1 MTKRIRVA
9 HLHSYLPFGGVEN
22 HILNLCRHFDSERFE
37 LEVCLFRDGG
47 PMLSVFEDAGI
58 TVRVFNVVDGDGR
71 IVNSDQA
78 RAFLAH
84 LRSFDIAH
92 TWYGGGPLN
101 FGMQAAQSLRIAV
114 QVQSIEWLV
123 PAVDPGLD
131 AVILESDVLKT
142 IQEAAGVPNRLVR
155 INAGIDLA
163 RYNPATVQPFR
174 LFEGP
179 VVGRVSRLVE
189 EKDPETFVRAAA
201 LVQAR
206 HPHTNFVIAGD
217 GPLRAQLEA
226 LAQRL
231 GARITFLGNCTN
243 VPAVLA
249 AFDIFAYPTLGD
261 SFGFVNAEA
270 LAMGKPV
277 ISTRVGAVPELV
289 RDGETG
295 FLIEPQDAWGL
306 AQCICYLLNEPE
318 IGRRMGS
325 QGRQLIETKFDLKQ
339 EVTAMADLY
348 HELYHRFLGAPE
360 HISDAPAVDTAP
372 AAAEAQPA
380 TAPQHRN
387 GFSLQEAQAAA
398 EHALE
403 LAPTDI
409 NVLAAYG
416 TVSVEAGN
424 YEGARSALLRI
435 QAQDPECP
443 AALELQEAVSL
454 LPG

>member
-348 HELYHRFLGAPE
+348 HELYHRFLGAPDR
-360 HISDAPAVDTAP
+360 ISDAPAVDTAP

-387 GFSLQEAQAAA
+387 GFNLQEAQAAA

>member
-47 PMLSVFEDAGI
+47 PMLSVFEDAGV

-84 LRSFDIAH
+84 LRSFDVAH

-270 LAMGKPV
+270 MAMGKPV

-348 HELYHRFLGAPE
+348 HELYHRFLGAPDR
-360 HISDAPAVDTAP
+360 ISDAPAVDTAP
-372 AAAEAQPA
+372 AAAEPQPA

-387 GFSLQEAQAAA
+387 GLNLQEAQAAA

>member
-47 PMLSVFEDAGI
+47 PMLSVFEDAGV

-142 IQEAAGVPNRLVR
+142 IQEAAGVPNRLTR

-163 RYNPATVQPFR
+163 RYNPASVQPFR
-174 LFEGP
+174 LFDGP

-270 LAMGKPV
+270 MAMGKPV

-348 HELYHRFLGAPE
+348 HELYHRFLGAPDR
-360 HISDAPAVDTAP
+360 ISDAPAVDTAP
-372 AAAEAQPA
+372 AAAEPQPA

-387 GFSLQEAQAAA
+387 GFNLQEAQAAA

>member
-47 PMLSVFEDAGI
+47 PMLSVFEDAGV

-142 IQEAAGVPNRLVR
+142 IQEAAGVPNRLTR

-163 RYNPATVQPFR
+163 RYNPASVQPFR
-174 LFEGP
+174 LFDGP

-206 HPHTNFVIAGD
+206 HPRTNFVIAGD

-270 LAMGKPV
+270 MAMGKPV
-277 ISTRVGAVPELV
+277 ISTRVGSVPELV

-387 GFSLQEAQAAA
+387 GFNLQEAQAAA

>member
-47 PMLSVFEDAGI
+47 PMLSVFEDAGV

-163 RYNPATVQPFR
+163 RYNPASVQPFR

-270 LAMGKPV
+270 MAMGKPV
-277 ISTRVGAVPELV
+277 ISTRVGSVPELV

-372 AAAEAQPA
+372 AAAEPQPA

-387 GFSLQEAQAAA
+387 GLNLQEAQAAA

>member
-47 PMLSVFEDAGI
+47 PMLSVFEDAGV

-142 IQEAAGVPNRLVR
+142 IQEAAGVPNRLTR

-163 RYNPATVQPFR
+163 RYNPASVQPFR
-174 LFEGP
+174 LFDGP

-226 LAQRL
+226 LAGRL

-270 LAMGKPV
+270 MAMGKPV

-372 AAAEAQPA
+372 AAAEPQPA

-387 GFSLQEAQAAA
+387 GLNLQEAQAAA

>member
-84 LRSFDIAH
+84 LRSFDVAH

-270 LAMGKPV
+270 MAMGKPV

-348 HELYHRFLGAPE
+348 HELYHRFLGAPDR
-360 HISDAPAVDTAP
+360 ISDAPAVDTAP
-372 AAAEAQPA
+372 AAAEPQPA
-380 TAPQHRN
+380 TAPQRRN
-387 GFSLQEAQAAA
+387 GFNLQEAQAAA

>member
-84 LRSFDIAH
+84 LRSFDVAH

-270 LAMGKPV
+270 MAMGKPV

-348 HELYHRFLGAPE
+348 HELYHRFLGAPDR
-360 HISDAPAVDTAP
+360 ISDAPAVDTAP

-387 GFSLQEAQAAA
+387 GFNLQEAQAAA

>member
-84 LRSFDIAH
+84 LRSFDVAH

-142 IQEAAGVPNRLVR
+142 IQEAAGVPNRLTR

-270 LAMGKPV
+270 MAMGKPV
-277 ISTRVGAVPELV
+277 ISTRVGSVPELV

-387 GFSLQEAQAAA
+387 GFNLQEAQAAA

>member
-47 PMLSVFEDAGI
+47 PMLSVFEDAGV

-142 IQEAAGVPNRLVR
+142 IQEAAGVPNRLTR

-174 LFEGP
+174 LFDGP

-270 LAMGKPV
+270 MAMGKPV

-380 TAPQHRN
+380 TAPQHHN
-387 GFSLQEAQAAA
+387 GFNLQEAQAAA

>member
-1 MTKRIRVA
+1 
-9 HLHSYLPFGGVEN
+9 
-22 HILNLCRHFDSERFE
+22 
-37 LEVCLFRDGG
+37 
-47 PMLSVFEDAGI
+47 MLSVFEDAGV

-142 IQEAAGVPNRLVR
+142 IQEAAGVPNRLER

-163 RYNPATVQPFR
+163 RYNPASVQPFR
-174 LFEGP
+174 LFDGP

-270 LAMGKPV
+270 MAMGKPV
-277 ISTRVGAVPELV
+277 ISTRVGSVPELV

-387 GFSLQEAQAAA
+387 GLNLQEAQAAA

>member
-226 LAQRL
+226 LAKRL

-270 LAMGKPV
+270 MAMGKPV

-318 IGRRMGS
+318 IGRLMGS

-348 HELYHRFLGAPE
+348 HELYHRFLGAPDR
-360 HISDAPAVDTAP
+360 ISDAPAVDTAP
-372 AAAEAQPA
+372 AAAEPQPA

-387 GFSLQEAQAAA
+387 GFNLQEAQAAA

>member
-47 PMLSVFEDAGI
+47 PMLSVFEDAGV

-142 IQEAAGVPNRLVR
+142 IQEAAGVPNRLTR

-163 RYNPATVQPFR
+163 RYNPASVQPFR

-270 LAMGKPV
+270 MAMGKPV
-277 ISTRVGAVPELV
+277 ISTRVGSVPELV

-387 GFSLQEAQAAA
+387 GFNLQEAQAAA

>member
-47 PMLSVFEDAGI
+47 PMLSVFEDAGV

-163 RYNPATVQPFR
+163 RYNPASVQPFR

-270 LAMGKPV
+270 MAMGKPV

-387 GFSLQEAQAAA
+387 GLNLQEAQAAA

>member
-47 PMLSVFEDAGI
+47 PMLSVFEDAGV

-142 IQEAAGVPNRLVR
+142 IQEAAGVPNRLTR

-270 LAMGKPV
+270 MAMGKPV
-277 ISTRVGAVPELV
+277 ISTRVGSVPELV

-387 GFSLQEAQAAA
+387 GFNLQEAQAAA

>member
-22 HILNLCRHFDSERFE
+22 HILNLCRHFDSTRFE

-47 PMLSVFEDAGI
+47 PMLPVFLDAGI

-71 IVNSDQA
+71 IVNGDQA
-78 RAFLAH
+78 RAFLTH

-131 AVILESDVLKT
+131 SVILESEVLKQ
-142 IQEAAGVPNRLVR
+142 IQVAAGVPNRLDR

-163 RYNPATVQPFR
+163 RYDPATVQPFR
-174 LFEGP
+174 RFDGP
-179 VVGRVSRLVE
+179 VVGRVSRLVD

-201 LVQAR
+201 IVQAR
-206 HPHTNFVIAGD
+206 HPQTNFVIAGD
-217 GPLRAQLEA
+217 GPLRPQLEA

-231 GARITFLGNCTN
+231 DARITFLGNCAN

-270 LAMGKPV
+270 MAMGKPV
-277 ISTRVGAVPELV
+277 ISTRVGSVPELV

-318 IGRRMGS
+318 IGRQMGCR
-325 QGRQLIETKFDLKQ
+325 GRLLIETEFDLKQ

-348 HELYHRFLGAPE
+348 HELYHRFLGGPE
-360 HISDAPAVDTAP
+360 RTPDGAAADTAAV
-372 AAAEAQPA
+372 AAAQLPAEANPLL
-380 TAPQHRN
+380 N
-387 GFSLQEAQAAA
+387 SINLQEAQAAA

-416 TVSVEAGN
+416 TISVEAGN

>member
-84 LRSFDIAH
+84 LRSFDVAH

-226 LAQRL
+226 LAKRL

-360 HISDAPAVDTAP
+360 RISDAPAVDTAP

-387 GFSLQEAQAAA
+387 GFNLQEAQAAA

>member
-84 LRSFDIAH
+84 LRSFDVAH

-142 IQEAAGVPNRLVR
+142 IQEAAGVPNRLTR

-174 LFEGP
+174 LFDGP

-270 LAMGKPV
+270 MAMGKPV

-348 HELYHRFLGAPE
+348 HELYHRFLGAPDR
-360 HISDAPAVDTAP
+360 ISDAPAVDTAP
-372 AAAEAQPA
+372 AAAEPQPA
-380 TAPQHRN
+380 TAPQRHN
-387 GFSLQEAQAAA
+387 GFNLQEAQAAA

>member
-47 PMLSVFEDAGI
+47 PMLSVFEDAGV

-84 LRSFDIAH
+84 LRSFDVAH

-142 IQEAAGVPNRLVR
+142 IQEAAGVPNRLTR

-163 RYNPATVQPFR
+163 RYNPASVQPFR
-174 LFEGP
+174 LFDGP

-270 LAMGKPV
+270 MAMGKPV

-348 HELYHRFLGAPE
+348 HELYHRFLGAPDR
-360 HISDAPAVDTAP
+360 ISDAPAVDTAP

-387 GFSLQEAQAAA
+387 GFNLQEAQAAA

>member
-47 PMLSVFEDAGI
+47 PMLSVFEDAGV

-142 IQEAAGVPNRLVR
+142 IQEAAGVPNRLTR

-163 RYNPATVQPFR
+163 RYNPASVQPFR
-174 LFEGP
+174 LFDGP

-270 LAMGKPV
+270 MAMGKPV

-387 GFSLQEAQAAA
+387 GFNLQEAQAAA

>member
-47 PMLSVFEDAGI
+47 PMLSVFEDAGV

-142 IQEAAGVPNRLVR
+142 IQEAAGVPNRLTR

-163 RYNPATVQPFR
+163 RYNPATVQPFQ

-226 LAQRL
+226 LAGRL

-270 LAMGKPV
+270 MAMGKPV
-277 ISTRVGAVPELV
+277 ISTRVGSVPELV

-360 HISDAPAVDTAP
+360 RISDAPAVDTAP
-372 AAAEAQPA
+372 AAAEPQPA
-380 TAPQHRN
+380 TAPQHHN
-387 GFSLQEAQAAA
+387 GLNLQEAQAAA

>member
-47 PMLSVFEDAGI
+47 PMLSVFEDAGV

-84 LRSFDIAH
+84 LRSFDVAH

-226 LAQRL
+226 LAKRL

-270 LAMGKPV
+270 MAMGKPV

-318 IGRRMGS
+318 IGRLMGS

-387 GFSLQEAQAAA
+387 GFNLQEAQAAA

>member
-47 PMLSVFEDAGI
+47 PMLSVFEDAGV

-270 LAMGKPV
+270 MAMGKPV

-348 HELYHRFLGAPE
+348 HELYHRFLGAPDR
-360 HISDAPAVDTAP
+360 ISDAPAVDTAP
-372 AAAEAQPA
+372 AAAEPQPA

-387 GFSLQEAQAAA
+387 GFNLQEAQAAA

>member
-47 PMLSVFEDAGI
+47 PMLSVFEDAGV

-142 IQEAAGVPNRLVR
+142 IQETAGVPNRLTR

-163 RYNPATVQPFR
+163 RYNPATVQPFQ

-270 LAMGKPV
+270 MAMGKPV

-387 GFSLQEAQAAA
+387 GFNLQEAQAAA

>member
-47 PMLSVFEDAGI
+47 PMLSVFEDAGV

-84 LRSFDIAH
+84 LRSFDVAH

-270 LAMGKPV
+270 MAMGKPV

-348 HELYHRFLGAPE
+348 HELYHRFLGAPDR
-360 HISDAPAVDTAP
+360 ISDAPAVDTAP
-372 AAAEAQPA
+372 AAAEPQPA

-387 GFSLQEAQAAA
+387 GFNLQEAQAAA

>member
-84 LRSFDIAH
+84 LRSFDVAH

-270 LAMGKPV
+270 MAMGKPV
-277 ISTRVGAVPELV
+277 ISTRVGSVPELV

-360 HISDAPAVDTAP
+360 RISDAPAVDTAP
-372 AAAEAQPA
+372 AAAEPQPA

-387 GFSLQEAQAAA
+387 GFNLQEAQAAA

>member
-47 PMLSVFEDAGI
+47 PMLSVFEDAGV

-84 LRSFDIAH
+84 LRSFDVAH

-270 LAMGKPV
+270 MAMGKPV

-348 HELYHRFLGAPE
+348 HELYHRFLGAPDR
-360 HISDAPAVDTAP
+360 ISDAPAVDTAP

-387 GFSLQEAQAAA
+387 GFNLQEAQAAA

>member
-84 LRSFDIAH
+84 LRSFDVAH

-226 LAQRL
+226 LAKRL

-270 LAMGKPV
+270 MAMGKPV
-277 ISTRVGAVPELV
+277 ISTRVGSVPELV

-387 GFSLQEAQAAA
+387 GFNLQEAQAAA

>member
-47 PMLSVFEDAGI
+47 PMLSVFEDAGV

-84 LRSFDIAH
+84 LRSFDVAH

-270 LAMGKPV
+270 MAMGKPV

-387 GFSLQEAQAAA
+387 GFNLQEAQAAA

>member
-47 PMLSVFEDAGI
+47 PMLSVFEDAGV

-84 LRSFDIAH
+84 LRSFDVAH

-270 LAMGKPV
+270 MAMGKPV
-277 ISTRVGAVPELV
+277 ISTRVGSVPELV

-348 HELYHRFLGAPE
+348 HELYHRFLGAPDR
-360 HISDAPAVDTAP
+360 ISDAPAVDTAP
-372 AAAEAQPA
+372 AAAEPQPA

-387 GFSLQEAQAAA
+387 GFNLQEAQAAA

>member
-84 LRSFDIAH
+84 LRSFDVAH

-270 LAMGKPV
+270 MAMGKPV

-348 HELYHRFLGAPE
+348 HELYHRFLGAPDR
-360 HISDAPAVDTAP
+360 ISDAPAVDTAP
-372 AAAEAQPA
+372 AAAEPQPA
-380 TAPQHRN
+380 TAPQRHN
-387 GFSLQEAQAAA
+387 GFNLQEAQAAA

>member
-47 PMLSVFEDAGI
+47 PMLSVFEDAGV

-84 LRSFDIAH
+84 LRSFDVAH

-270 LAMGKPV
+270 MAMGKPV

-348 HELYHRFLGAPE
+348 HELYHRFLGAPDR
-360 HISDAPAVDTAP
+360 ISDAPAVDTAP
-372 AAAEAQPA
+372 AAAEPQPA
-380 TAPQHRN
+380 TAHQHRN
-387 GFSLQEAQAAA
+387 GFNLQEAQAAA

>member
-47 PMLSVFEDAGI
+47 PMLSVFEDAGV

-84 LRSFDIAH
+84 LRSFDVAH

-142 IQEAAGVPNRLVR
+142 IQEAAGVPNRLTR

-163 RYNPATVQPFR
+163 RYNPASVQPFR
-174 LFEGP
+174 LFDGP

-270 LAMGKPV
+270 MAMGKPV

-360 HISDAPAVDTAP
+360 RISDAPAVDTAP
-372 AAAEAQPA
+372 AAAEPQPA
-380 TAPQHRN
+380 TAHQLHN
-387 GFSLQEAQAAA
+387 GFNLQEAQAAA

>member
-270 LAMGKPV
+270 MAMGKPV

-348 HELYHRFLGAPE
+348 HELYHRFLGAPDR
-360 HISDAPAVDTAP
+360 ISDAPAVDTAP

-387 GFSLQEAQAAA
+387 GFNLQEAQAAA

>member
-47 PMLSVFEDAGI
+47 PMLSVFEDAGV

-84 LRSFDIAH
+84 LRSFDVAH

-142 IQEAAGVPNRLVR
+142 IQEAAGVPNRLTR

-174 LFEGP
+174 LFDGP

-270 LAMGKPV
+270 MAMGKPV
-277 ISTRVGAVPELV
+277 ISTRVGSVPELV

-387 GFSLQEAQAAA
+387 GFNLQEAQAAA

>member
-47 PMLSVFEDAGI
+47 PMLSVFEDAGV

-84 LRSFDIAH
+84 LRSFDVAH

-142 IQEAAGVPNRLVR
+142 IQEAAGVPNRLTR

-163 RYNPATVQPFR
+163 RYNPASVQPFR
-174 LFEGP
+174 LFDGP

-270 LAMGKPV
+270 MAMGKPV

-387 GFSLQEAQAAA
+387 GLNLQEAQAAA

>member
-84 LRSFDIAH
+84 LRSFDVAH

-270 LAMGKPV
+270 MAMGKPV

-387 GFSLQEAQAAA
+387 GFNLQEAQAAA

>member
-47 PMLSVFEDAGI
+47 PMLSVFEDAGV

-270 LAMGKPV
+270 MAMGKPV

-348 HELYHRFLGAPE
+348 HELYHRFLGAPDR
-360 HISDAPAVDTAP
+360 ISDAPAVDTAP

-387 GFSLQEAQAAA
+387 GFNLQEAQAAA

>member
-47 PMLSVFEDAGI
+47 PMLSVFEDAGV

-270 LAMGKPV
+270 MAMGKPV

-348 HELYHRFLGAPE
+348 HELYHRFLGAPDR
-360 HISDAPAVDTAP
+360 ISDAPAVDTAP
-372 AAAEAQPA
+372 AAAEPQPA
-380 TAPQHRN
+380 TAHQHRN
-387 GFSLQEAQAAA
+387 GFNLQEAQAAA